1 MLSFKPQCVFI
12 EGPDLSGK
20 TTLIRSLHRETRYAY
35 HLMDRSHISRNL
47 FAKMYN
53 RPTDPMMDLEI
64 NNLNNRYFILLPE
77 SDLVIERYNER
88 GDEIHDLD
96 GVLTV
101 LDEFHSLQRTFIGD
115 LPNVMF
121 VPVERDRDLT
131 AFIQSRLVQ
140 LSSCN
145 MDVVAGEALGHA
157 HARGGET
164 WGLSFT
170 IHEDGGFEQV
180 VESDRDL
187 EEEAVYYK
195 GITDAFISKIKNEI
209 LGKNEYEKPQNEKS
223 RRFVYASD
231 TCISFIQLGFR
242 DEKIDFSVCIRS
254 SNLVKTLPSDLKFI
268 HRLAR
273 DAQRGLLGVTFPTT
287 FRISINSAHVVP

>member
-1 MLSFKPQCVFI
+1 MLSLKPQCVFI
-12 EGPDLSGK
+12 EGPDLAGK

-64 NNLNNRYFILLPE
+64 NNLNNRYFILLPG

-140 LSSCN
+140 LSNCN
-145 MDVVAGEALGHA
+145 MDVVAGEALSHA
-157 HARGGET
+157 YAKGGET
-164 WGLSFT
+164 WGLNFT

-180 VESDRDL
+180 VESDKDL

-195 GITDAFISKIKNEI
+195 GITGSFISKIKNEI
-209 LGKNEYEKPQNEKS
+209 LGKNEYEKLQNERS

-273 DAQRGLLGVTFPTT
+273 DAQRELLDVTCPTT
-287 FRISINSAHVVP
+287 FRISINSAHVIP